1 MSGER
6 IIVFIVCM
14 FVDGARAFVGRL
26 FAFCCCCCCCYVL
39 SLVGGILI

>member
-26 FAFCCCCCCCYVL
+26 LAFCCCCCYVL

>member
-14 FVDGARAFVGRL
+14 FVDGARAFVGDCL
-26 FAFCCCCCCCYVL
+26 HFVFVVVVMFFPW
-39 SLVGGILI
+39 LVVY